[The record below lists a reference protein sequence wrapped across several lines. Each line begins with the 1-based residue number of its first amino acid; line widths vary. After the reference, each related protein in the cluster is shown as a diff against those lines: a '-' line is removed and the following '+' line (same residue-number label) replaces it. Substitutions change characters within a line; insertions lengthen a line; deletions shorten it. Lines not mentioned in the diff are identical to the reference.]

1 MKRMKAYSIRLKSVM
16 LQKVSPVEAKSNS
29 DLNVKFADTN
39 RAAAN
44 PITDIFN
51 ESEDDDDLFQV
62 KPKVAPPKSINIDSK
77 SEDKKLLQSSMIINK
92 FTYLA
97 AGSENKLKDSQ
108 AQSKTMIPNTT
119 DVEQESIKAPP
130 TSEAISKS
138 PKLFEESTS
147 DLSDD
152 DDLFKIGSTK
162 TVISKSSNDDVKN
175 TLSSNASHQK
185 TDLFAE
191 PENLLHQNNKLV
203 DHVKTNASSNRTP
216 NIKTKIVGIFEDPI
230 YRDSKTINN
239 SEITNVE
246 VPKTSVTTSIVESST
261 KAIKE
266 KQELGNSNIND
277 ELVKEQREKSLYEQ
291 AASNIALFGDEP
303 PIDIFE
309 DLTNSKKSDNSKRI
323 TLFDDDED
331 EPDFFQDLSKT
342 VNNIGT
348 KEPFGIGLFDN
359 EPPDDIDFKT
369 KIKKSY
375 VNTNKNDDKLFASVS
390 NVANKFDQKLI
401 DKNDDSNQVKEVKN
415 ENANDIKITSLLPKT
430 NEPKKLSNLSNFNIN
445 VSALLPGARPPSL
458 SKKHGTP
465 DTDQSDS
472 KSVTPIPEHDV
483 NLSKKIAVDS
493 RGDGLIHNYKEIS
506 NRKIDSDQKER
517 NGDFIS
523 QTETLQN
530 SAVKERVRI
539 PQKRRPPSRRARQ
552 EAARK
557 SLVLENSDS
566 EIESVSTEQN
576 ILSDFAKSMDENEK
590 SLISKNSHIKSA
602 NKLTNELSSVI
613 NSSSGQPRIND
624 NSSKSSFK
632 EDLTDHSKS
641 ENSNSLS
648 KSKSQAISSDHSESG
663 SNIKDGTDILSPS
676 TEEDDIFKI
685 DKIADDD
692 TLKVD
697 EYNSIFNDSDDDV
710 DDLTHDSENKA
721 EVSKT
726 DDIKRQKEFNLL
738 EALTRNT
745 ESKPN
750 MDAIDEN
757 ILKTDS
763 LFIPVDLDINSGVG
777 LKPVPENTNI
787 AGSISQK
794 HSETNITDLK
804 NNSSLSAQESVENDL
819 FGAAASSNNDLED
832 KLSTLAIDGSAE
844 VLHAAQVGKT
854 SKDILFDS
862 DLEEDLFTAKSMFI
876 SKNAQNVSQRG
887 DVKPRSPLLNSVGA
901 DDLFAGL
908 PRSNIILRKNRK
920 TDNLFSDTEDDED
933 LFKVKTIKVSKS
945 STDKVLSNSKKS
957 SVPKSASLFGD
968 SDDDDDLFKVSTGKY
983 S

>member
-1 MKRMKAYSIRLKSVM
+1 MYDLKS
-16 LQKVSPVEAKSNS
+16 N
-29 DLNVKFADTN
+29 
-39 RAAAN
+39 
-44 PITDIFN
+44 
-51 ESEDDDDLFQV
+51 FQ
-62 KPKVAPPKSINIDSK
+62 
-77 SEDKKLLQSSMIINK
+77 
-92 FTYLA
+92 
-97 AGSENKLKDSQ
+97 
-108 AQSKTMIPNTT
+108 
-119 DVEQESIKAPP
+119 
-130 TSEAISKS
+130 
-138 PKLFEESTS
+138 
-147 DLSDD
+147 
-152 DDLFKIGSTK
+152 
-162 TVISKSSNDDVKN
+162 
-175 TLSSNASHQK
+175 
-185 TDLFAE
+185 
-191 PENLLHQNNKLV
+191 
-203 DHVKTNASSNRTP
+203 
-216 NIKTKIVGIFEDPI
+216 
-230 YRDSKTINN
+230 
-239 SEITNVE
+239 
-246 VPKTSVTTSIVESST
+246 
-261 KAIKE
+261 
-266 KQELGNSNIND
+266 
-277 ELVKEQREKSLYEQ
+277 
-291 AASNIALFGDEP
+291 
-303 PIDIFE
+303 
-309 DLTNSKKSDNSKRI
+309 
-323 TLFDDDED
+323 
-331 EPDFFQDLSKT
+331 
-342 VNNIGT
+342 
-348 KEPFGIGLFDN
+348 
-359 EPPDDIDFKT
+359 
-369 KIKKSY
+369 
-375 VNTNKNDDKLFASVS
+375 
-390 NVANKFDQKLI
+390 
-401 DKNDDSNQVKEVKN
+401 
-415 ENANDIKITSLLPKT
+415 
-430 NEPKKLSNLSNFNIN
+430 
-445 VSALLPGARPPSL
+445 
-458 SKKHGTP
+458 
-465 DTDQSDS
+465 
-472 KSVTPIPEHDV
+472 
-483 NLSKKIAVDS
+483 
-493 RGDGLIHNYKEIS
+493 
-506 NRKIDSDQKER
+506 
-517 NGDFIS
+517 
-523 QTETLQN
+523 
-530 SAVKERVRI
+530 ERVRI

-576 ILSDFAKSMDENEK
+576 IPSDFAKSMDENEK

-613 NSSSGQPRIND
+613 NSSSGQPHIND

-804 NNSSLSAQESVENDL
+804 NNSSLSAQESIENDL

-862 DLEEDLFTAKSMFI
+862 DLEEDLFTAKPMFI

-887 DVKPRSPLLNSVGA
+887 DVKPRSPLLNSVGE

>member
-1 MKRMKAYSIRLKSVM
+1 MGHSSEEEDDKIFENSVEQHKSPNNKTSSDIDNTKNKREQFPTPRHSYPILFNDGPPLLEDLYEADKPKKNDLFDDDDGNSDELFDDKSKVKNIANKTSIIFHGQNENKSQAVNLFDEEPPEIDVSKTAQNIPKVTNLFDDDSEDDLFATVTSSHKNQVKANTYKSEDTVGIFSDKPPEIINSKLKGAIKKQIENIKTDVEDDILDSENTSNNITPKGTNIKT
-16 LQKVSPVEAKSNS
+16 LQKNNLFEDDEDEIKFDTNLFNKNSLLSETSKQITFKLFDDEPPIDFEASSTSAKDENKKNKSFSIDKKFSLFSDSDDDDIFDSLIKNDSSDKSKSKVQVNPTITPKSEIKNIAFEASSNRIDPSTKLDSKQKSKINDLFEDDDDLFSTKPVINVSKTNQTEENNDILGKNRNIVLENGKNESIFNQAEISNVAKGVESNTSESKENPIINENKHDIVTDNKVLNKLPVEAKSNS
-29 DLNVKFADTN
+29 DINVKFVDTN
-39 RAAAN
+39 RAATN

-62 KPKVAPPKSINIDSK
+62 KPKIAPPKSNNIDSK

-108 AQSKTMIPNTT
+108 AQSKTRIPNTT

-162 TVISKSSNDDVKN
+162 TVISKSSNDNVKN

-239 SEITNVE
+239 SEINVE
-246 VPKTSVTTSIVESST
+246 VPKTSATTSIVESST

-309 DLTNSKKSDNSKRI
+309 DLTNSKKSDNNKRI

-401 DKNDDSNQVKEVKN
+401 DKNDDSYQVKEVKN
-415 ENANDIKITSLLPKT
+415 ENANYSKITSLLPKT

-458 SKKHGTP
+458 SKKHGIP

-530 SAVKERVRI
+530 SAVKVRF
-539 PQKRRPPSRRARQ
+539 R
-552 EAARK
+552 
-557 SLVLENSDS
+557 
-566 EIESVSTEQN
+566 
-576 ILSDFAKSMDENEK
+576 
-590 SLISKNSHIKSA
+590 
-602 NKLTNELSSVI
+602 
-613 NSSSGQPRIND
+613 
-624 NSSKSSFK
+624 
-632 EDLTDHSKS
+632 
-641 ENSNSLS
+641 
-648 KSKSQAISSDHSESG
+648 
-663 SNIKDGTDILSPS
+663 
-676 TEEDDIFKI
+676 
-685 DKIADDD
+685 
-692 TLKVD
+692 
-697 EYNSIFNDSDDDV
+697 NSI
-710 DDLTHDSENKA
+710 
-721 EVSKT
+721 
-726 DDIKRQKEFNLL
+726 
-738 EALTRNT
+738 
-745 ESKPN
+745 
-750 MDAIDEN
+750 
-757 ILKTDS
+757 
-763 LFIPVDLDINSGVG
+763 
-777 LKPVPENTNI
+777 
-787 AGSISQK
+787 SIY
-794 HSETNITDLK
+794 
-804 NNSSLSAQESVENDL
+804 
-819 FGAAASSNNDLED
+819 
-832 KLSTLAIDGSAE
+832 
-844 VLHAAQVGKT
+844 
-854 SKDILFDS
+854 
-862 DLEEDLFTAKSMFI
+862 
-876 SKNAQNVSQRG
+876 
-887 DVKPRSPLLNSVGA
+887 
-901 DDLFAGL
+901 FAC
-908 PRSNIILRKNRK
+908 
-920 TDNLFSDTEDDED
+920 TC
-933 LFKVKTIKVSKS
+933 
-945 STDKVLSNSKKS
+945 
-957 SVPKSASLFGD
+957 
-968 SDDDDDLFKVSTGKY
+968 
-983 S
+983 